1 MEIIMQSE
9 NPDAEFTNLG
19 SIGTI
24 RPLSHQ
30 ASDWIAENVD
40 VAGWEWMAGAL
51 CAEPR
56 CAFDICQAMHA
67 DGLTC
72 V

>member
-9 NPDAEFTNLG
+9 HPDAEFTNLG
-19 SIGTI
+19 SIVTI
-24 RPLSHQ
+24 RPLSQQ